1 MTLFAK
7 VTRAAFDATSK
18 LLGVQLRADGDE
30 GDDAT
35 AAGIDEQAAQY
46 LSQLGVAVRPIVAR
60 TLRALGVEHGDE
72 VLVLKLWDKAR
83 SPTDLDAGETRVFA
97 CGDITVALQMKTD
110 GVVLTAK
117 GATVTITSAG
127 AVSVTAASGQDITL
141 NAGTLKAAR
150 VTDPVRIGTIVAT
163 AGPYPVT
170 FVTTLVDADGVP
182 GTPTTST
189 TATLAGVVSNAGG
202 AAHVKA

>member
-30 GDDAT
+30 GDDTT
-35 AAGIDEQAAQY
+35 AAGVDEQAAQY
-46 LSQLGVAVRPIVAR
+46 LSQLGVAVRPVVAR
-60 TLRALGVEHGDE
+60 TLRALGIEHGDD
-72 VLVLKLWDKAR
+72 VLILKLWDKTR
-83 SPTDLDAGETRVFA
+83 SPTDLAIGETRVFA
-97 CGDITVALQMKTD
+97 CGDVSVALQMRTD
-110 GVVLTAK
+110 GATLTAK

-170 FVTTLVDADGVP
+170 FVTTLVDADGTP
-182 GTPTTST
+182 GSPTTST
-189 TATLAGVVSNAGG
+189 TATLAGVVSSAGG
-202 AAHVKA
+202 ASRVKA